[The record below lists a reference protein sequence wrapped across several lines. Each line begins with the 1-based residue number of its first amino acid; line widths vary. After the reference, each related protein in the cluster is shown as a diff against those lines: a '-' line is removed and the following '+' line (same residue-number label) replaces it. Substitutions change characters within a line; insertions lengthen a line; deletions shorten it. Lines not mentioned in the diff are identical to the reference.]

1 MYLNYGTY
9 GGKRYIKEETLKEFA
24 KCQYCDNHNRRGA
37 GFDKPAP
44 HGSPGPTCD
53 CVSFDSF
60 GHSGFTGTLAWA
72 DPDEKVVY
80 IFLSN
85 RVYPD
90 SKNKKLISLGIRT
103 RIMRVI
109 YDAIRR
115 SRGINIALDESEN

>member
-1 MYLNYGTY
+1 
-9 GGKRYIKEETLKEFA
+9 
-24 KCQYCDNHNRRGA
+24 
-37 GFDKPAP
+37 AP

-90 SKNKKLISLGIRT
+90 AKNKKLVSLGIRT

-115 SRGINIALDESEN
+115 SRGINIALDESQN